1 MNLQANFKKSVDPV
15 SLTNRGSPTALQI
28 IKEKNGGKKKKKEK
42 NGDLSKPLITIRLK
56 LPRKNTS
63 D

>member
-1 MNLQANFKKSVDPV
+1 MDPV

-28 IKEKNGGKKKKKEK
+28 IKEK

-63 D
+63 DLGKKKKNSS